1 MQTSASPK
9 GNGMQTALEFGEKAV
24 SVYLAQPAAFDNYCN
39 GCEKLVAAQ
48 EEEVEGRV
56 RVFCSEGKCVKA

>member
-48 EEEVEGRV
+48 ETEGCV
-56 RVFCSEGKCVKA
+56 RVFCSEGKCVK